1 MKTYDAQ
8 ETADYLKTDVTTIR
22 ALIDDG
28 KLPAA
33 KIGRAYVIR
42 EDDLDDYLMQKVREQ
57 TAERIERV
65 VGEGGRTRNKSEAS
79 RITRYR
85 SKTLPILPELPGQAA
100 TS

>member
-8 ETADYLKTDVTTIR
+8 ETADILKTDVTTIR

-42 EDDLDDYLMQKVREQ
+42 EDDLDDYLAQKVREQ
-57 TAERIERV
+57 TAERIERTI
-65 VGEGGRTRNKSEAS
+65 GEGGRARNKSEAS
-79 RITRYR
+79 RTTRYR
-85 SKTLPILPELPGQAA
+85 GRKLPVLPELPAGA
-100 TS
+100 